1 MSDILIRRT
10 HGMTQAKARKAAE
23 QIADELAA
31 EFDMRHAWEGS
42 TLNFSR
48 TGVHGSIVVGAKEVE
63 VRAKLGFL
71 LAYRAGGSLQSSYV
85 TSAAFTT
92 GLLVLIG
99 WAAYAEQLSV
109 SKVAGLGMALAGIWL
124 LSRPTPSS

>member
-42 TLNFSR
+42 TLTFAR

-71 LAYRAGGSLQSSYV
+71 LAFLRPK
-85 TSAAFTT
+85 
-92 GLLVLIG
+92 I
-99 WAAYAEQLSV
+99 EQEIHRFCDEHFAPKKKS
-109 SKVAGLGMALAGIWL
+109 GE
-124 LSRPTPSS
+124 